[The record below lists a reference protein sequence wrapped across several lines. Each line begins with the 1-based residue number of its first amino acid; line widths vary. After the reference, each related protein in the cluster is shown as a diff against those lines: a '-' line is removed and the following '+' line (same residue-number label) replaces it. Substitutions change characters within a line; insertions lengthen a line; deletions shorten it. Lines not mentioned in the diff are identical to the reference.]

1 MRHIYLFTLIAHQ
14 FERNLEKSIL
24 LIQYI
29 LLNLKVIS

>member
-14 FERNLEKSIL
+14 LKKNLEKSIL
-24 LIQYI
+24 LIPYI